1 MKPVV
6 GKNSQNLHFARK
18 FIAEPVRK
26 KIENDLYRN
35 FVNRRLEPLN
45 RMNLLIAIL
54 MLLATITSAFGAPCE
69 IENFETKISSESECL
84 LMRRYGSITPTTMI
98 IWLHGNITSG
108 GPANSHFRIAEKEA
122 ADFADE
128 NVLVV
133 ALVRPGYPDG
143 TGESSSGNDHGRADN
158 WPQDT
163 ITEIGTAIERLRF
176 KYKPGNVII
185 VGHSGGAAITAV
197 LLGMKPQ
204 LADAAILI
212 SCPCDLVAWRAGR
225 RGLPWVSENPLQWV
239 SKVSLTAK
247 VVALTGIW
255 DDTTAPGLSKTY
267 VERLKV
273 RGIDANFQLVPDAGH
288 VDILKSPAVSEAILR
303 FLHR

>member
-1 MKPVV
+1 
-6 GKNSQNLHFARK
+6 
-18 FIAEPVRK
+18 
-26 KIENDLYRN
+26 
-35 FVNRRLEPLN
+35 
-45 RMNLLIAIL
+45 MNLLIAIL
-54 MLLATITSAFGAPCE
+54 MLLATVSGACGAPCE
-69 IENFETKISSESECL
+69 IEDFETKISGESECL
-84 LMRRYGSITPTTMI
+84 LMRRYGSTKPTTMI

-143 TGESSSGNDHGRADN
+143 TSESSSGNDHGRADN
-158 WPQDT
+158 WPMAT
-163 ITEIGTAIERLRF
+163 IADIGKAIESLRL
-176 KYKPGNVII
+176 KYKPRTVII
-185 VGHSGGAAITAV
+185 AGHSGGAAITAV

-212 SCPCDLVAWRAGR
+212 ACPCDLVTWRAGR
-225 RGLPWVSENPLQWV
+225 RGMPWVSENPLQWADRV
-239 SKVSLTAK
+239 SPTVKVI
-247 VVALTGIW
+247 ALTGIW
-255 DDTTAPGLSKTY
+255 DDTTASGLSKAY
-267 VERLKV
+267 VESLKA
-273 RGIDANFQLVPDAGH
+273 RGIDAIFQLVPDTGH